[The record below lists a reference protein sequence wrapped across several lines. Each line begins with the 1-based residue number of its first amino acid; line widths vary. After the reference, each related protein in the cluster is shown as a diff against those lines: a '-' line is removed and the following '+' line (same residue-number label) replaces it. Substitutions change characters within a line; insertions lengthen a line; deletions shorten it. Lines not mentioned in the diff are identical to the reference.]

1 MNPRIR
7 SSVGVVKA
15 GEHAVEFFKG
25 NIRRSVVLKINP
37 EITKIICSLDGKR
50 TVGEI
55 AEHYG
60 MDDST
65 QEQFERLLHF
75 LQEKSIVVD
84 DSARMMDEE
93 RIIYSRVFSMLE
105 DYASSEEEV
114 QQAWQSIKTSTVLIV
129 GLGAV
134 GSWIAATL
142 VQSGVNKMIL
152 MDHDQVELSN
162 LHRQWGYTVND
173 VGKQKTTALRYRLLE
188 MDPRMEITCI
198 DSFLEE
204 NNLQNIITS
213 PVNLIIDCADKP
225 TVDQTA
231 EWIGAYCME
240 RSIPHIIAGGYNLHL
255 SLIGQTI
262 LPFRT
267 ACVKCFETQ
276 LRAQNEIDMAKMK
289 KLAQPNRKIGSIGP
303 LCSISASIAALEA
316 VKVLSGLIPPANCS
330 RRGEFNIHSM
340 DIKFHS
346 YPKNDDCEWCGTY
359 GKYRKDTPK
368 MDQ

>member
-37 EITKIICSLDGKR
+37 EITEIICALDGKR
-50 TVGEI
+50 TLDEI
-55 AEHYG
+55 EKQYG
-60 MDDST
+60 MDGSA
-65 QEQFERLLHF
+65 QAQFECLIRF
-75 LQEKSIVVD
+75 LQEKGIVVD
-84 DSARMMDEE
+84 DSRRVINQE

-105 DYASSEEEV
+105 DYTSSEAEV
-114 QQAWQSIKTSTVLIV
+114 QRAWQSIKTSSVLIV

-142 VQSGVNKMIL
+142 VQSGVQNMFL

-173 VGKQKTTALRYRLLE
+173 VGKPKTAALRHRLLE
-188 MDPRMEITCI
+188 IEPQMKVTCI
-198 DSFLEE
+198 DAFLEE
-204 NNLQNIITS
+204 DNLQNIITS
-213 PVNLIIDCADKP
+213 PINLIIDCADKP
-225 TVDQTA
+225 TVDQTS

-262 LPFRT
+262 LPFQT

-303 LCSISASIAALEA
+303 LCTISASIAALEA
-316 VKVLSGLIPPANCS
+316 IKVLSKLIPPANCS

-346 YPKNDDCEWCGTY
+346 YPKHDDCEWCGTY
-359 GKYRKDTPK
+359 GKYRKDTFK
-368 MDQ
+368 ID